1 LTLLIEYSC
10 LIVVPTNPRNKHIK
24 LLKIKN
30 EKIKEFIEKYF
41 SDWKNCLYKKYEDK
55 IDLFINHYDEVRI
68 KKIIESLINSSYNY
82 DDTIEKYYTIIYSL
96 LTLCDKYKVIT
107 KRNIKYVIMLNYYLL
122 KKDI

>member
-1 LTLLIEYSC
+1 MTLLIEYSC

>member
-1 LTLLIEYSC
+1 
-10 LIVVPTNPRNKHIK
+10 VVPTNPRNKHIK